1 MDALCGVH
9 GVNNR
14 FGKENDYQK
23 RKYCCLYQYTA
34 YIKDTGKLRNV

>member
-23 RKYCCLYQYTA
+23 KKILLFVSVHSIHQRYW
-34 YIKDTGKLRNV
+34 